1 MDAGVVE
8 FDALADAV
16 GAGAEDDDF
25 FFGGLGG
32 DFGFGG
38 GVEFVAGVVVG
49 GGGFEFGGAGVD
61 GFEDGSDAEGPAES
75 ADAVF
80 AGEFGSE
87 GGDLAVG
94 ESVVFGAA
102 EEVFVEDSGG
112 DEFVA
117 ELDEVA

>member
-61 GFEDGSDAEGPAES
+61 GFEDGSDAEANSGRRA
-75 ADAVF
+75 AIWR
-80 AGEFGSE
+80 SE
-87 GGDLAVG
+87 RP
-94 ESVVFGAA
+94 
-102 EEVFVEDSGG
+102 
-112 DEFVA
+112 
-117 ELDEVA
+117 

>member
-87 GGDLAVG
+87 GGELAVG
-94 ESVVFGAA
+94 GVRRGL
-102 EEVFVEDSGG
+102 GR
-112 DEFVA
+112 
-117 ELDEVA
+117 